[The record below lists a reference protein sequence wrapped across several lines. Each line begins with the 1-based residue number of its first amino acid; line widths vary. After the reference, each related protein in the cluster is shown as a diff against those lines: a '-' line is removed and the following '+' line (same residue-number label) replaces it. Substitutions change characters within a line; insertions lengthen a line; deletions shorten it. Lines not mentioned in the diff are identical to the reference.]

1 MNRVLPL
8 LIALSA
14 AASAASVTLQPGQTG
29 QLGDRK
35 ITVLRVQDS
44 RCAPGVQCIRAGE
57 LVAKVLMGEQGRF
70 HFLTLQ
76 LPEEKNAVWRG
87 VRLEQATF
95 DKQPRLS
102 FTDER
107 R

>member
-1 MNRVLPL
+1 M
-8 LIALSA
+8 IALSA
-14 AASAASVTLQPGQTG
+14 AASAVSVTLQPGQTG
-29 QLGDRK
+29 QLADKK

-57 LVAKVLMGEQGRF
+57 LVAKVLMSEQGRCR
-70 HFLTLQ
+70 FLTLQ
-76 LPEEKNAVWRG
+76 LPEEKNAEWRG
-87 VRLEQATF
+87 VRLGQATF
-95 DKQPRLS
+95 GKQPRLT